1 MTNTNTEETMT
12 TEVTEIEL
20 KERIQGLASGV
31 VAHEAE
37 AAKHKAEADRL
48 KFELRQLLDFGTH
61 AAGNLKVT
69 VSKPSRSFDL
79 DAFMKAYPVELNP
92 ALYKYAVNSEA
103 MPPNLKNQFMTPGT
117 GDPKVSVK

>member
-12 TEVTEIEL
+12 TEATVE
-20 KERIQGLASGV
+20 ERIQGLASGV

-37 AAKHKAEADRL
+37 AAKHKAEADKL

-61 AAGNLKVT
+61 PAGNLKVT
-69 VSKPSRSFDL
+69 ISKPSRSFDL
-79 DAFMKAYPVELNP
+79 DAFLKAYPVELNP

-103 MPPNLKNQFMTPGT
+103 MPPALKNQFMTPGT